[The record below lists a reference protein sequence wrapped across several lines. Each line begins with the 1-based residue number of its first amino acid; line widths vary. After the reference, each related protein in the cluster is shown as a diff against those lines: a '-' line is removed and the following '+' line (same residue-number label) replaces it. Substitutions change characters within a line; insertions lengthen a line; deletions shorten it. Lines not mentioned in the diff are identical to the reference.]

1 MNRCE
6 SSPAEKLVPL
16 PCSVKKN
23 HRYKGGLWLNGSIVW
38 GGKEVKKVY
47 EGRSNAYDGEDIEI
61 EANADECHSS
71 PCNLC
76 IVSSST
82 TTTHTKCKTVS
93 RVFMIQDFECLLV
106 QEKINEDEW
115 WRNELS
121 YQREKSWICQRQNQD
136 DPLCSLLPLL
146 HTLSTSLS
154 LCNHSSKSLAT
165 TNTWTS
171 SKILSLV
178 SRKTSKI
185 TFLCVLL
192 CHKMFRS
199 TQLLSITVSADS
211 LNP

>member
-1 MNRCE
+1 MIERVNYVG
-6 SSPAEKLVPL
+6 EKRL
-16 PCSVKKN
+16 
-23 HRYKGGLWLNGSIVW
+23 KGYT
-38 GGKEVKKVY
+38 Y

-61 EANADECHSS
+61 EANADESHSS

-82 TTTHTKCKTVS
+82 YTKHTQSMWDSFKNQDS
-93 RVFMIQDFECLLV
+93 RFETECLLV
-106 QEKINEDEW
+106 QEKIHEDEW
-115 WRNELS
+115 RRNGLS

-146 HTLSTSLS
+146 HTLSMSLS
-154 LCNHSSKSLAT
+154 LCNHSSNSLATT
-165 TNTWTS
+165 TNTWTC
-171 SKILSLV
+171 KILSSL
-178 SRKTSKI
+178 SRKTSKKV